1 MIPLTTPKD
10 ENESNIREAESF
22 KYAYEIKK
30 PFGKL
35 EEILVWSKKELAK
48 EWKWQLVDLSSH
60 KLPGRYIFYF
70 DNERDYLA
78 FLIKW
83 S

>member
-1 MIPLTTPKD
+1 MSIGILKKENVTTLRDPK
-10 ENESNIREAESF
+10 SF
-22 KYAYEIKK
+22 KHAYEINK
-30 PFGKL
+30 PFGII
-35 EEILVWSKKELAK
+35 EEILSWCKDELVS

-70 DNERDYLA
+70 DNDRDYLA